1 MMRPSKISATRS
13 AKVFTPEM
21 ASIWPPNR
29 LTVRHDYAV
38 EGPSVEYEE
47 PIDSDRRADTN

>member
-1 MMRPSKISATRS
+1 MIAYETRLYG
-13 AKVFTPEM
+13 E
-21 ASIWPPNR
+21 NR

-47 PIDSDRRADTN
+47 PIDSDRRAETN